1 MSENMNDKKMLALVE
16 DSIRLLAWFPFGK
29 KDFECI
35 GINPEAIGF
44 YKSNN
49 RLPHPCDICYKALI
63 FWTDVSDENIINFLK
78 MLDSFE
84 VNYRGKLNKGVVVFY
99 FRDKEKMLKFLEF
112 LQLKMQEFNV
122 KGRTQWRRA
131 CKAYQDLNPALW
143 KNAKEFIPDIEKSV
157 SHYGNQKTL

>member
-1 MSENMNDKKMLALVE
+1 MDDKKRLAIVE
-16 DSIRLLAWFPFGK
+16 TSIKLLEWFPFGK
-29 KDFECI
+29 KEFECI
-35 GINPEAIGF
+35 GLSEEAIDF
-44 YKSNN
+44 YQENN
-49 RLPHPCDICYKALI
+49 QLPHPCDICYKALI
-63 FWTDVSDENIINFLK
+63 FWTDVSDENLLNFLK

-131 CKAYQDLNPALW
+131 CKEYQDLKPELW
-143 KNAKEFIPDIEKSV
+143 KNAKEFIPDLKSIP
-157 SHYGNQKTL
+157 SKQWQQKTF